1 MYERVQLIK
10 NTNNNLDE
18 VYPKTSADIVQYD
31 SETTLYD
38 KLNQLQMLIHGLA
51 VKEGNRV
58 LSTNDFTDDDLE
70 AVLDDSRRNIN
81 IGELMYLETNNKDTL
96 VNAINE
102 LYDMLENVNTKAKEL
117 ISKKFFGS
125 TLLDNLNEEL
135 YFNNNSIRDWALAF
149 TNIKNIVIPENI
161 TSINEGAFYSCSTL
175 TKAEFKNTLNIIG
188 NRAFAGC
195 TELAKIDTEADDK
208 PTNCKDGMMW
218 LSDSINVIG
227 NEAFKDCNKI
237 QYLKL
242 SSGINV
248 LDNGAFKN
256 CTGLKGIVY
265 NNDTEI
271 GINLETINSEAF
283 YNCTNLVSFVPVEFT
298 EWNRPGQPLTE
309 DSAKEY
315 IMQDPLDSKII
326 IPSTVTEIGNG
337 VFYNCTSITN
347 AEIPNS
353 VIKIGKKKK
362 KKCSSLAVVILPNK
376 ITTIEEDLF
385 NECTSLENVS
395 LPSSIENINSRAFAN
410 CTSLTSINIESLT
423 PPNLGDDVF
432 AQHNNNLK
440 IYVPY
445 SEESIILNAYKTADK
460 WSAYADIIY
469 EAEQSTTNNG

>member
-283 YNCTNLVSFVPVEFT
+283 YNCT
-298 EWNRPGQPLTE
+298 
-309 DSAKEY
+309 
-315 IMQDPLDSKII
+315 
-326 IPSTVTEIGNG
+326 
-337 VFYNCTSITN
+337 
-347 AEIPNS
+347 
-353 VIKIGKKKK
+353 
-362 KKCSSLAVVILPNK
+362 
-376 ITTIEEDLF
+376 
-385 NECTSLENVS
+385 
-395 LPSSIENINSRAFAN
+395 
-410 CTSLTSINIESLT
+410 SLTSVTLPKEFGGIGRDAFKGTGIETAIFPIGIKRTFGPVYVECDRLTTAIIMEPEMMLNTGEFGKCDKLDTVYYDGPISNLPPLIKNKIKKKTVMLKKISETKKESLKKQE
-423 PPNLGDDVF
+423 D
-432 AQHNNNLK
+432 LK
-440 IYVPY
+440 
-445 SEESIILNAYKTADK
+445 S
-460 WSAYADIIY
+460 
-469 EAEQSTTNNG
+469 